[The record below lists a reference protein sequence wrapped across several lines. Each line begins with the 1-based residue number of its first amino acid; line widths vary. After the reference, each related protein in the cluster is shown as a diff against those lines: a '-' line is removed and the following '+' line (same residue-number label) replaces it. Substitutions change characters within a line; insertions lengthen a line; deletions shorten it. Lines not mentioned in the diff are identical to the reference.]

1 MFMLKESTRDMN
13 RRDAETLAQNLKD
26 ETHFDH
32 PVKKKKDFF
41 AYVLVFVVIA
51 FILSLIF

>member
-1 MFMLKESTRDMN
+1 MLKESTRDMN

-26 ETHFDH
+26 ETHFDR
-32 PVKKKKDFF
+32 PVKKKKDLF